1 MKTNLYA
8 LVNKVD
14 GGSVNAVSMAANDG
28 ILVRDNLPSLKRIF
42 PFVVDDMEYV
52 FLGMIED
59 GAYFTQCESRVVDW
73 NAYKFPENNV
83 EPLTLEQ
90 QAKLRNQ

>member
-1 MKTNLYA
+1 MITNLYA

-28 ILVRDNLPSLKRIF
+28 ILIRDNLPSLKRIF

-52 FLGMIED
+52 FLGTVED
-59 GAYFTQCESRVVDW
+59 GAHFTQCKMRVVDW
-73 NAYKFPENNV
+73 HAYKFPENSV
-83 EPLTLEQ
+83 EPLTPEQ

>member
-28 ILVRDNLPSLKRIF
+28 ILIRDNLPSLKRIF

-52 FLGMIED
+52 LCGVLED
-59 GAYFTQCESRVVDW
+59 GARFTLCEPRVVDW

-83 EPLTLEQ
+83 EPLTPEQ

>member
-28 ILVRDNLPSLKRIF
+28 ILIRDNLPSLKRIF

-52 FLGMIED
+52 FLGTVED
-59 GAYFTQCESRVVDW
+59 GASFTPCEKRVVDW
-73 NAYKFPENNV
+73 NAYKFPENDV
-83 EPLTLEQ
+83 APLTPEQ